1 MITTLNFWEHRTHQ
15 QILLNTISFQLVV
28 VSTPQ
33 FPDDDEDK
41 FINMLIVPTE
51 AIESNVNNLK
61 IWPALIDPRT
71 SDVTMKFLAKDVGIF
86 PSRLFSLRSN
96 VFRPQLAEIVS
107 GIFPLM
113 LFLPRF
119 NTTRVSTFCSRQ
131 GGMPPLKNDVANT
144 KGNGFLKVIARV
156 IYVHSI
162 CGGPRQ
168 LATFELGNSCKLQE
182 ARLSALRFGN

>member
-1 MITTLNFWEHRTHQ
+1 MPHNHNKTHQ
-15 QILLNTISFQLVV
+15 QILLNSISFQLMV

-33 FPDDDEDK
+33 FPDDDEYK
-41 FINMLIVPTE
+41 FINMLIIPTE

-96 VFRPQLAEIVS
+96 VFRPQLAEI
-107 GIFPLM
+107 
-113 LFLPRF
+113 
-119 NTTRVSTFCSRQ
+119 
-131 GGMPPLKNDVANT
+131 
-144 KGNGFLKVIARV
+144 GNGFLKVIARV

-162 CGGPRQ
+162 SRWKRQ
-168 LATFELGNSCKLQE
+168 LAMELVRVLGNSCKLQE
-182 ARLSALRFGN
+182 ARLSLLRFGN